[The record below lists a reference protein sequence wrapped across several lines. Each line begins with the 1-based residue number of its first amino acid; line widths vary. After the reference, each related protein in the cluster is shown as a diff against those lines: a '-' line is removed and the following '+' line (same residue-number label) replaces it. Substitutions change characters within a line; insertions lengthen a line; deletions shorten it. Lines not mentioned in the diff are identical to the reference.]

1 MLRELKDRSGQTL
14 RGLEERAAA
23 RGDVLARSTVADMLR
38 KDALPRPELLAAY
51 VRACGVEQPEPWL
64 RARERL
70 AVGEGEA
77 VAPLPGEPPALP
89 PRPPWRRPGVVSV
102 AVALVALVVAVVLMR
117 GDAPNRPGTAA
128 LEGTGGPGTEG
139 PGVELLPVAPAGS
152 WVSIHAADAPDL
164 CLTEGRD
171 GSGRYHA
178 AVAALQPCAA
188 PGPRVL
194 LEPVDDEFTTIKWE
208 HPREKVLGCL
218 TVLRSGPAQHL
229 LEPWDNC
236 ADDNLDQLF
245 RVEHVRDQRYRF
257 RSAGGSACVG
267 LRGGVV
273 REGAEAVREPCGDE
287 PDQEFTVDL
296 RTGGR

>member
-1 MLRELKDRSGQTL
+1 MPPFDRSPSPLSGESPAVPPVPL
-14 RGLEERAAA
+14 VPPGESPAPPSPPPS
-23 RGDVLARSTVADMLR
+23 GG
-38 KDALPRPELLAAY
+38 LLA
-51 VRACGVEQPEPWL
+51 
-64 RARERL
+64 
-70 AVGEGEA
+70 
-77 VAPLPGEPPALP
+77 PLSGEPPTSP
-89 PRPPWRRPGVVSV
+89 KPPWRRPAVVSV
-102 AVALVALVVAVVLMR
+102 AVALVAFVVAAVLVR
-117 GDAPNRPGTAA
+117 ADQPNPPGTTA
-128 LEGTGGPGTEG
+128 LEQTGGSNAEPGDTGGPSA
-139 PGVELLPVAPAGS
+139 ELLPVAPAGS
-152 WVSIHAADAPDL
+152 WATIHAADAPDL

-208 HPREKVLGCL
+208 HPSEKVLGCL
-218 TVLRSGPAQHL
+218 TVLRSGPARHL

-245 RVEHVRDQRYRF
+245 RVERVRDQRYRF

-273 REGAEAVREPCGDE
+273 REGAEAVREPCADE
-287 PDQEFTVDL
+287 RDQEFTVDL
-296 RTGGR
+296 RTGGG